1 MQTDSGFLRPD
12 HAQPPSEDLPGLAL
26 TRQHSSERWD
36 AVSDLD
42 KFFTAIYNYYL
53 GKGFRAIVLLRATD
67 LLSLV
72 FTTIFTTFLLLF
84 VDWGELLSCNVQ
96 NCESVIALPKQ
107 FGLYEVAS
115 VLFASVYGLYSL
127 YYFYYFLQV
136 VQETNDTFHIFTDK
150 LGISDQELPY
160 ITWDVVVNKL
170 IEKQQKYR
178 FCIVKNDLSALDI
191 SNRIMRRDNY
201 LIGLVMNGVVVP
213 SVCLPPEGAQ
223 LRFTKVTEWV
233 LRFALLDFILSP
245 KTFRLRRAAKNSPET
260 LRKRFFVCGIFYCL
274 VMVPLFI
281 FSIMTAFFRHK
292 QELESMSQ
300 PTKRR
305 CWTNLYRW
313 TFREFNE
320 LPHFFED
327 RVGYLSKHADLYLQ
341 SFKAPLL
348 SEIIARCVAY
358 ISGSLLAVLFA
369 VAFYDDRLPFNV
381 HIAGINLVA
390 YMLILGGTV
399 AFCRLLIRV
408 EDSNY
413 ELKHPAAH
421 MLDMVQYGHSLPL
434 SWRESPTNRE
444 VRDEVTR
451 QFKHRAL
458 VMADEVISVLW
469 MPYYLFSF
477 LPAQALSNLHA
488 EICQFLSEFT
498 VTEEGIGDICSY
510 SAFQLDEITSK
521 VTENEHEKLLRSYH
535 SFNRNLR
542 LSSPDESFES
552 VRTQFR
558 YLKLRGE
565 SVLQE

>member
-1 MQTDSGFLRPD
+1 MQTDSGFLRPEQV
-12 HAQPPSEDLPGLAL
+12 QPHSEDLPGLAL

-67 LLSLV
+67 LFSLV
-72 FTTIFTTFLLLF
+72 FTTVFTTFLLLF
-84 VDWGELLSCNVQ
+84 VDWTELLSCNVQ
-96 NCESVIALPKQ
+96 DCQSVIALPRQ

-136 VQETNDTFHIFTDK
+136 VQETNDTSHIFTDK

-201 LIGLVMNGVVVP
+201 LVGMVMNGVVVP
-213 SVCLPPEGAQ
+213 SVCLPPEGA
-223 LRFTKVTEWV
+223 LMRFTKVTEWI

-260 LRKRFFVCGIFYCL
+260 LRKRFLVCGVFYCL

-300 PTKRR
+300 PAKRR
-305 CWTNLYRW
+305 SWTNLYRW

-348 SEIIARCVAY
+348 SEIIARCVSY

-381 HIAGINLVA
+381 HIAGVNLVA
-390 YMLILGGTV
+390 YMLILGGMV
-399 AFCRLLIRV
+399 AFCRLLVRN
-408 EDSNY
+408 EDWSY
-413 ELKHPAAH
+413 ELKHPAEH
-421 MLDMVQYGHSLPL
+421 MQDMVKYGHSLPMA
-434 SWRESPTNRE
+434 WRDCPTNRE
-444 VRDEVTR
+444 VRDAVTR

-477 LPAQALSNLHA
+477 LPSQAPSKTYPG
-488 EICQFLSEFT
+488 ICHFLSEFT

-510 SAFQLDEITSK
+510 SAFQLEEITCK
-521 VTENEHEKLLRSYH
+521 VSENEHEKLLRSYH
-535 SFNRNLR
+535 SFNHNLR

>member
-1 MQTDSGFLRPD
+1 MQTDSGLLRPPV
-12 HAQPPSEDLPGLAL
+12 QSEELPGLAL
-26 TRQHSSERWD
+26 ARQHSSERWD

-42 KFFTAIYNYYL
+42 KFFTSIYNYYL

-72 FTTIFTTFLLLF
+72 FSTVFTTFLLLF
-84 VDWGELLSCNVQ
+84 VDWGELLNCSAG
-96 NCESVIALPKQ
+96 NCESVISLPGE

-136 VQETNDTFHIFTDK
+136 VQETNDTHHIFTDK

-178 FCIVKNDLSALDI
+178 FCIVKNDLTALDI

-201 LIGLVMNGVVVP
+201 LVGLVMNGVVVP
-213 SVCLPPEGAQ
+213 SVCLPPDGLQ
-223 LRFTKVTEWV
+223 RRFTKVTEWI

-245 KTFRLRRAAKNSPET
+245 KTFRLRRVAKNSPET
-260 LRKRFFVCGIFYCL
+260 LRKRFLVCGLFYCL
-274 VMVPLFI
+274 VMIPLFI

-305 CWTNLYRW
+305 SWTNLYRW
-313 TFREFNE
+313 KFREFNE

-327 RVGYLSKHADLYLQ
+327 RVGYLSKHTDLYLE

-348 SEIIARCVAY
+348 SEILARAVSY
-358 ISGSLLAVLFA
+358 ISGSMLAVLFA

-381 HIAGINLVA
+381 HIAGVNLVG
-390 YMLILGGTV
+390 YMLIFGGLV
-399 AFCRLLIRV
+399 AFCRLMIRA
-408 EDSNY
+408 DDHNY
-413 ELKHPAAH
+413 ELKHPAEH
-421 MLDMVQYGHSLPL
+421 MEDMLKHGHTLP
-434 SWRESPTNRE
+434 SNWRVNPTNRE
-444 VRDEVTR
+444 VRDEVAR

-458 VMADEVISVLW
+458 VIIDEVISVLW
-469 MPYYLFSF
+469 MPYYLFVF
-477 LPAQALSNLHA
+477 LPAQAPRNFHS
-488 EICQFLSEFT
+488 EICHFLSEFT
-498 VTEEGIGDICSY
+498 ITEEGIGDICSY
-510 SAFQLDEITSK
+510 SAFQLEDISSK

-535 SFNRNLR
+535 SFNLNLR
-542 LSSPDESFES
+542 LSRLDESFES
-552 VRTQFR
+552 MRTHFKYQ
-558 YLKLRGE
+558 KLRGE
-565 SVLQE
+565 SVIQE